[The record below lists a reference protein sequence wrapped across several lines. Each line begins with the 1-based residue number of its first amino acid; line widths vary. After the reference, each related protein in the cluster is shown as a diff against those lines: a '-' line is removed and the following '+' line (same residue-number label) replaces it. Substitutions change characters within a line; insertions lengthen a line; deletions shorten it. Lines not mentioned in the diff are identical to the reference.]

1 MTDQTASPAD
11 LAGTAR
17 APQAG
22 RGPWVTALRKLRSD
36 GAAMLALLLF
46 LLIVAL
52 CLLAPFYAA
61 HISKTDPFRSNLSG
75 KIVVDGETV
84 PIMATSTEGLGLGF
98 TPIGPTWDPTA
109 YMLGADSQGRDVAA
123 RLLYG
128 GRNSLL
134 IAGASTL
141 ICLFL
146 AAIVGLVTGFFGGW
160 VDWVLSRCLDVLW
173 AFPVYLLAISLSIVL
188 ISHGIDIGPISIN
201 SGSLALPIFIIGIIF
216 VPYVARPIRGQV
228 LALKESEFV
237 LAAVGLGVPAHRI
250 LFRDILPNVTTT
262 LIVFV
267 PLLMAINMVTEFG
280 PVFSFHRRPT
290 ARCKLGHHHPGRPGL
305 ALHPADGGAGTG
317 HCHRADG
324 VDAQRVRRR
333 LAGRPRSPLQA
344 AHRNRL
350 MLLTLIRRIGQ
361 MLFVMFGISVLVF
374 LIFFATPG
382 SDPAARIA
390 GRNASPETLQAVR
403 LDFGLDKP
411 LPVQYARMMS
421 KLFIT
426 RDLTSFVNRG
436 WKVIPAV
443 LDVVPVTLSLV
454 IGGAIL
460 WMIGGIAIG
469 LIAAATRGSL
479 LDRSLMILGL
489 IGVSMPVYWLGE
501 VMNLLTQSRLH
512 DTWLFSW
519 VPPLG
524 YKPLLSD
531 PAGWFLTLVVPWVT
545 LAVLYMG
552 LYGRVL
558 RANLVEAG
566 QEDYIRTARA
576 KGLSETRILVRHALR
591 TSLVTIVTLFGLDFG
606 ALVGGAALLT
616 EVVFGLQG
624 IGKLTYDA
632 LKNLDLPIIMATV
645 MYASFFVV
653 TANAL
658 VDMVYVVLDPRVR
671 TRERGR

>member
-75 KIVVDGETV
+75 KIVVGGETV

-267 PLLMAINMVTEFG
+267 PLLMAINMVTESAL
-280 PVFSFHRRPT
+280 SFLSIGVQQPDASWGTIIQDGQGLLYTRPMV
-290 ARCKLGHHHPGRPGL
+290 AL
-305 ALHPADGGAGTG
+305 AP
-317 HCHRADG
+317 
-324 VDAQRVRRR
+324 
-333 LAGRPRSPLQA
+333 
-344 AHRNRL
+344 
-350 MLLTLIRRIGQ
+350 
-361 MLFVMFGISVLVF
+361 
-374 LIFFATPG
+374 
-382 SDPAARIA
+382 
-390 GRNASPETLQAVR
+390 
-403 LDFGLDKP
+403 
-411 LPVQYARMMS
+411 
-421 KLFIT
+421 
-426 RDLTSFVNRG
+426 
-436 WKVIPAV
+436 
-443 LDVVPVTLSLV
+443 
-454 IGGAIL
+454 
-460 WMIGGIAIG
+460 GIAI
-469 LIAAATRGSL
+469 A
-479 LDRSLMILGL
+479 
-489 IGVSMPVYWLGE
+489 
-501 VMNLLTQSRLH
+501 LT
-512 DTWLFSW
+512 
-519 VPPLG
+519 V
-524 YKPLLSD
+524 
-531 PAGWFLTLVVPWVT
+531 LTL
-545 LAVLYMG
+545 
-552 LYGRVL
+552 
-558 RANLVEAG
+558 N
-566 QEDYIRTARA
+566 
-576 KGLSETRILVRHALR
+576 
-591 TSLVTIVTLFGLDFG
+591 
-606 ALVGGAALLT
+606 
-616 EVVFGLQG
+616 VFGDGLR
-624 IGKLTYDA
+624 DA
-632 LKNLDLPIIMATV
+632 
-645 MYASFFVV
+645 
-653 TANAL
+653 
-658 VDMVYVVLDPRVR
+658 LDPRSKLRIGTV
-671 TRERGR
+671 